1 MSNFAR
7 DGNISRHNT
16 KYWTGAD
23 YYGFGAAAHSLAC
36 GKRIANTSDVA
47 AYIAG
52 TAKPA
57 VQPLTAEDKRT
68 ELIMLRLRTT
78 AGLDLCE
85 YSRCTRR
92 DLMKEKSDEIARL
105 LRLGVITA
113 SDNEIKLTDKG
124 FYVMDSVIEELL

>member
-1 MSNFAR
+1 M
-7 DGNISRHNT
+7 
-16 KYWTGAD
+16 
-23 YYGFGAAAHSLAC
+23 
-36 GKRIANTSDVA
+36 
-47 AYIAG
+47 
-52 TAKPA
+52 
-57 VQPLTAEDKRT
+57 QPLTAEDKRT

-85 YSRCTRR
+85 YSRFTRR

-113 SDNEIKLTDKG
+113 NDNEIKLTDKG